1 MAKLAGSMKKYE
13 ECQDDEL
20 IRRLRDGDG
29 SVMDYLMEKYKDLV
43 RRKAR
48 LMYLPGADQE
58 DLIQEGMIGLFKA
71 VRDYEKDRDASFST
85 FADLCISR
93 QIYTAVEAGARK
105 KHAPLNHYVS
115 LSQPEDRDEDKQ
127 AYEPEDVWEK
137 SPEELVN
144 EVLIPALDTVG
155 AGFEKGVLFLPQ
167 LLQSAG
173 AAQAAFEVVKDAI
186 AASGKKSG
194 GKGKIIVATVKGDIH
209 DIGKNIVK
217 TLLENYGYDVLD
229 LGRDVPA
236 ETVVKAA
243 QEHGVRLVGLS
254 ALMTTTLGSMEETIC
269 ALRRAGLS
277 CRVMVGGAVLT
288 PEYAMHIGADYY
300 AKDAKQ
306 SVDIAR
312 EVLG

>member
-13 ECQDDEL
+13 EYQDEEL

-48 LMYLPGADQE
+48 SMYLPGADQE

-137 SPEELVN
+137 SPEELVIDQEN
-144 EVLIPALDTVG
+144 TR
-155 AGFEKGVLFLPQ
+155 
-167 LLQSAG
+167 LL
-173 AAQAAFEVVKDAI
+173 
-186 AASGKKSG
+186 
-194 GKGKIIVATVKGDIH
+194 
-209 DIGKNIVK
+209 
-217 TLLENYGYDVLD
+217 
-229 LGRDVPA
+229 
-236 ETVVKAA
+236 
-243 QEHGVRLVGLS
+243 
-254 ALMTTTLGSMEETIC
+254 EETIEQE
-269 ALRRAGLS
+269 
-277 CRVMVGGAVLT
+277 LT
-288 PEYAMHIGADYY
+288 PLEKQVMDLHLSLIHI
-300 AKDAKQ
+300 
-306 SVDIAR
+306 
-312 EVLG
+312 